1 MPEGGAHGGSCA
13 HPDVFI
19 EADTSPWLCCVSFS
33 PSPMLQPLDKAPTLP
48 AVSQLW
54 GTSLPLRPLMS
65 SSMTA
70 SSMTGSG

>member
-13 HPDVFI
+13 QPAVFI

-33 PSPMLQPLDKAPTLP
+33 PSPMLEPLDKAPTLP

-54 GTSLPLRPLMS
+54 DTSLPPRPLMS

-70 SSMTGSG
+70 LSTKGSG